1 MTSGP
6 QHSPLFRAIA
16 FLSRLQ
22 LAYLFRNTAN
32 PQIPVVGFVFTAGAA
47 ALATITIAAYLT
59 ELPLLFPPL
68 GPTAF
73 ILFYTPMAVA
83 ASPRSAIMAHT
94 MAVVAGTTSL
104 WLVELAF
111 PHGNLSDPASMNW
124 HRVVA
129 IAMSMGLTGAGM
141 ILLRCVHP
149 PAAASALIA
158 AMGYLGNATQIIG
171 LPAAVVLLVLEAFLF
186 NRLLGGLPYPVWRA
200 DTRISR
206 MYGALAGIPDDRTS
220 FWHQLTGTI
229 FQRR

>member
-1 MTSGP
+1 MTTGP
-6 QHSPLFRAIA
+6 QHSRLFRAIA
-16 FLSRLQ
+16 FLSRLR
-22 LAYLFRNTAN
+22 LAYVFRNTSN
-32 PQIPVVGFVFTAGAA
+32 PQIPVVGFVFTAGAT
-47 ALATITIAAYLT
+47 ALATITIAAHLT

-73 ILFYTPMAVA
+73 ILFYTPMSES

-94 MAVVAGTTSL
+94 MAVVAGTASL

-111 PHGNLSDPASMNW
+111 PHANITDPASMNW
-124 HRVVA
+124 YRVVA

-141 ILLRCVHP
+141 ILLRSVHP

-158 AMGYLGNATQIIG
+158 AMGYLGNATQIVG
-171 LPAAVVLLVLEAFLF
+171 LPAAVVLLVFEAFLF
-186 NRLLGGLPYPVWRA
+186 NRLLGGLPYPVWKA

-206 MYGALAGIPDDRTS
+206 MYGMLAGIPDDRTT

-229 FQRR
+229 FERR